1 MQYMNTLVCL
11 ISKVFFE
18 MRGCFDQILQQV
30 LLKGYIYSLTILL
43 IQKRSEETTELL
55 AEKARFA
62 EEEAQLLTQKAS
74 DAEREIQSIKITAI
88 KVDNSGFPLKI
99 YVENMVD
106 FFNRRG
112 IL

>member
-1 MQYMNTLVCL
+1 MQYMNTLVCF

-18 MRGCFDQILQQV
+18 MRGCFDQIL
-30 LLKGYIYSLTILL
+30 YIYSLTILL
-43 IQKRSEETTELL
+43 VQKRSEETTELL

>member
-1 MQYMNTLVCL
+1 M
-11 ISKVFFE
+11 
-18 MRGCFDQILQQV
+18 
-30 LLKGYIYSLTILL
+30 
-43 IQKRSEETTELL
+43 
-55 AEKARFA
+55 FA

-106 FFNRRG
+106 FFSRRG